1 MRIGIDIDDVITD
14 TSLVMK
20 EYIDKY
26 DENSD
31 IHNHLEEIMRG
42 ETPTQEIKNFF
53 EDNGINIFKNAKVKE
68 NASKVMEELL
78 NNGNEIFIITSR
90 GDIKFKGSEKLTV
103 EYLRKNNIKYTKIL
117 FNSFEKA
124 KVCKDNE
131 IDVMV
136 DDSAKYCTEI
146 REQNIKTILFTSQV
160 NKLIDVKLPRVNNWI
175 ELKEK
180 IYD

>member
-1 MRIGIDIDDVITD
+1 MI
-14 TSLVMK
+14 
-20 EYIDKY
+20 
-26 DENSD
+26 
-31 IHNHLEEIMRG
+31 
-42 ETPTQEIKNFF
+42 
-53 EDNGINIFKNAKVKE
+53 KVKE